1 MKLISTASL
10 VFVFV
15 LLACVVVETRAAEVY
30 MLPSL
35 SYRAMYDD
43 NFRMQNNGDSAFL
56 EDRKLQIELGVIDP
70 LQRLT
75 LLSVLS
81 SLDYDTSGEFDSDD
95 QLAKLQ
101 YHFNGERF
109 SAGGNIGFTRDGA
122 NAEQFDISGV
132 FLAHNVRRETNN
144 ISLSTQYHLS
154 PANLLSASA
163 SYSDRRYIDG
173 VDSGLLGSEYLS
185 TDFGLYRVV
194 SAKLQTSISIAYSEF
209 KSPDAGTTSDSYQ
222 LAIGG
227 DWRLSET
234 LDLNMHGGIRR
245 STSVQTFAAP
255 QQFTSE
261 ESSNSPYF
269 DARLEKSFQRSRLGL
284 SFENTLLPGSEGE
297 LLTRRSILLSFDRE
311 QSERSS
317 WGVASRFS
325 TSEDAVLDDHLLREY
340 GSVNTYYN
348 YKLSRKLSV
357 GLNLRYRWQEND
369 RDNVRQE
376 SYASWLH
383 IKWNADAWQF

>member
-1 MKLISTASL
+1 M
-10 VFVFV
+10 
-15 LLACVVVETRAAEVY
+15 R
-30 MLPSL
+30 PSL
-35 SYRAMYDD
+35 SYRALYDD

-56 EDRKLQIELGVIDP
+56 EDRKLQAELGVVDP
-70 LQRLT
+70 RQRLI
-75 LLSVLS
+75 LFGALS

-95 QLAKLQ
+95 QLATLQ

-109 SAGGNIGFTRDGA
+109 SAGGNLGFIRDGA

-132 FLAHNVRRETNN
+132 FLAHNVRRETLNM
-144 ISLSTQYHLS
+144 SLSTQYHLS
-154 PANLLSASA
+154 PANLLSASV

-173 VDSGLLGSEYLS
+173 ADSGLLGSEYLS
-185 TDFGLYRVV
+185 TDFGLYQVV
-194 SAKLQTSISIAYSEF
+194 SEKLQTSISIAYSEF

-234 LDLNMHGGIRR
+234 LNLNMHGGIRR
-245 STSVQTFAAP
+245 STSVQTFPAP

-269 DARLEKSFQRSRLGL
+269 DARLEKAFQRSRLGL

-340 GSVNTYYN
+340 GSVNSYYN
-348 YKLSRKLSV
+348 YKLSRQLSV

-383 IKWNADAWQF
+383 IKWSADAWQF